1 LLNAI
6 WTFMLAAGVL
16 VAAVQGR
23 VGAVTDALTAS
34 AQDSVQLIFSFIGIL
49 VFWTGLA
56 RVAEAA
62 GLVDVLARALQPV
75 LRPLF
80 PSIPRG
86 HPAFGSI
93 VMNLAANV
101 LGLGSA
107 ATPLGLKAMSEL
119 QSLNPDSRTATPA
132 MCTFL
137 AINTSSV
144 TLVPTTMIALR
155 AAAGSLDPAAIVG
168 STLAASAVA
177 TGMALTLD
185 YLARRRVERGAGRR
199 G

>member
-1 LLNAI
+1 MLNAI